1 MQGVPELEGMQQT
14 EAPLDEI
21 EVKTVIEL
29 FGVKVRTLREVKRT
43 ILQNSSNS
51 PFSRLYLV
59 ILAIVSAEKL
69 ADPTFDVIRLLV
81 Q

>member
-29 FGVKVRTLREVKRT
+29 FGVKVCTL
-43 ILQNSSNS
+43 
-51 PFSRLYLV
+51 
-59 ILAIVSAEKL
+59 
-69 ADPTFDVIRLLV
+69 
-81 Q
+81 